1 MILFDQNWPEFYW
14 NSKSFPFPSILLI
27 FREDNEQLL
36 TQYEREKQLRREA
49 EEKYLE
55 AEDSSDGEKVKLQDK
70 METMESLIR
79 MLELKNK
86 NFTEQVSRM
95 EEKDSDVQ
103 KEFKKLHDRYTVR
116 RESQWEF
123 WRDYESS
130 KDGGREM
137 VLFNRI
143 YSSKLFKKI
152 SKHIR
157 FHSSYF
163 FFRRFVV
170 HSA

>member
-1 MILFDQNWPEFYW
+1 M
-14 NSKSFPFPSILLI
+14 
-27 FREDNEQLL
+27 L

-116 RESQWEF
+116 
-123 WRDYESS
+123 
-130 KDGGREM
+130 
-137 VLFNRI
+137 N
-143 YSSKLFKKI
+143 
-152 SKHIR
+152 
-157 FHSSYF
+157 
-163 FFRRFVV
+163 
-170 HSA
+170 

>member
-1 MILFDQNWPEFYW
+1 M
-14 NSKSFPFPSILLI
+14 
-27 FREDNEQLL
+27 L

-86 NFTEQVSRM
+86 NFNEQVSRM

-116 RESQWEF
+116 NS
-123 WRDYESS
+123 
-130 KDGGREM
+130 
-137 VLFNRI
+137 
-143 YSSKLFKKI
+143 
-152 SKHIR
+152 
-157 FHSSYF
+157 
-163 FFRRFVV
+163 
-170 HSA
+170 

>member
-1 MILFDQNWPEFYW
+1 M
-14 NSKSFPFPSILLI
+14 
-27 FREDNEQLL
+27 

-116 RESQWEF
+116 REAQWEF

-163 FFRRFVV
+163 FFV
-170 HSA
+170 AL